1 MLRISLIS
9 SLALLLFL
17 AGPSAA
23 RAEAV
28 LDETPPVVAATSTV
42 ASNATAPSETKPLVT
57 DTTSDAPLASR
68 NYSISPDR
76 RGLNITLSAELV
88 GTAFVSNAMTQ
99 RFISFPSPGFKVTT
113 GFPLFGQHLFI
124 DGETRELAGSATLPC
139 NSFIQN
145 FGKCTPSGNVPR
157 FNAREWI
164 TEERGGVQLGHTP
177 VYVGVATYYSE
188 TNFGFPDMLGMG
200 LGAEVRPNYSKPMSI
215 FGRLYYYSN
224 LTNEDGYVDPGSAL
238 PVTLRY
244 GMARYE
250 LGFSKK
256 LGKSRQMVQFGV
268 DGSSTWR
275 LVNAPVSM
283 TKIKLFVSSGLRF

>member
-1 MLRISLIS
+1 VLRISLAS
-9 SLALLLFL
+9 TLTALLFV
-17 AGPSAA
+17 AGLSAA
-23 RAEAV
+23 QPAASAVEAPQPTV
-28 LDETPPVVAATSTV
+28 VESSSATASVPDETT
-42 ASNATAPSETKPLVT
+42 PLVAEPAPQ
-57 DTTSDAPLASR
+57 APLSKR
-68 NYSISPDR
+68 SYSISPDR
-76 RGLNITLSAELV
+76 PGLNVTFSAELMA
-88 GTAFVSNAMTQ
+88 TALVSNRITR
-99 RFISFPSPGFKVTT
+99 RFISYPSPGLKLSTS
-113 GFPLFGQHLFI
+113 FPMFGQHVFI

-139 NSFIQN
+139 NSYIQN

-164 TEERGGVQLGHTP
+164 TEERGGVRIGQSP
-177 VYVGVATYYSE
+177 VYVGIATFYSE

-200 LGAEVRPNYSKPMSI
+200 VGAEVRPNYSKPMSV

-224 LTNEDGYVDPGSAL
+224 LTNEDNYVDPGSAL

-256 LGKSRQMVQFGV
+256 LGKSRQMLQFGL

-275 LVNAPVSM
+275 LVNAPVNM
-283 TKIKLFVSSGLRF
+283 TKIKLFAASGVRF